1 MSWSVTKFENLYAEP
16 LRNGIYKSKEF
27 HGAGT
32 KIVNMGELFNFDF
45 ISSQEMLRIKLT
57 ESELEKNILDDGD
70 LIFGRRSVVESGAGK
85 CSIVLSPSES
95 LVFESSI
102 IRVRLD
108 KSKVNP
114 LFYFYW
120 FKSPRGRA
128 VIKAIVTGAN
138 VKGIKGSDLRNIL
151 VDEPPKK
158 TQDIIADSARNYD
171 LLIQTNQQRIA
182 LLEEAAQRLYDEWF
196 VKLRFPNHEQVPV
209 VEGVPEGWTRGSL
222 YDFANILSGG
232 TPKTTEPTYWDGDI
246 PFFTPKDS
254 SDNFFVLDCEK
265 NITQLGL
272 KNCNS
277 RLYEKGSIF
286 ITARGTVGKVCLAGK
301 PMAMNQSCYAIS
313 PKNNFPSYYFHLAVK
328 NSVAQIKQT
337 ANGGVFDAIIVDTF
351 KSIAILRPNFS
362 LARCFSELIAPL
374 YEQVLNLIIQNQKLT
389 QARDELLPRLMS
401 GQLDISKLI

>member
-57 ESELEKNILDDGD
+57 ESELEKNSLDDGD

-209 VEGVPEGWTRGSL
+209 VEGVPEGWKVKKLKELSDYLGRG
-222 YDFANILSGG
+222 
-232 TPKTTEPTYWDGDI
+232 
-246 PFFTPKDS
+246 
-254 SDNFFVLDCEK
+254 
-265 NITQLGL
+265 
-272 KNCNS
+272 
-277 RLYEKGSIF
+277 
-286 ITARGTVGKVCLAGK
+286 
-301 PMAMNQSCYAIS
+301 IS
-313 PKNNFPSYYFHLAVK
+313 PKYDDNGKYIVIGQKCIRDKKLYLEIARRQNNDYGDGKGVHLGDVLI
-328 NSVAQIKQT
+328 NSTGTGTLGRVTQVLTSLKLT
-337 ANGGVFDAIIVDTF
+337 TVDTH
-351 KSIAILRPNFS
+351 ITIVRPRKEIPYLWFGS
-362 LARCFSELIAPL
+362 TL
-374 YEQVLNLIIQNQKLT
+374 LNLEKVFEEMGEGATNQQELKRTRLGELSLVLPNPDLMEKFHRNIKPLKEQLANLIEQNQKLT